1 MLATRPAG
9 RGVGGSAPRALTAER
24 GIGVAGFARDLTDTP
39 RRLASLGDR
48 HGERGAARLGRL
60 DGERLVRA
68 RALHERVLELGL
80 VALDV
85 GVPGVGVA
93 RDRGTT
99 ARQEQ
104 DEPRQNDDST
114 GRRGAVICSSGP
126 QAASMPLVQH
136 SRREIHFKLVYYGP
150 GLGGKTTNLEFIHK
164 HSRPDRR
171 GKLISLAAESERTL
185 FFDLLPV
192 DLGEFKGYQ
201 VRLHLCTV
209 PGQIAQDKT
218 RRLVLRHVDGIVF
231 VVDSQRP
238 RLEDNVQSVIDLDSN
253 LRQQGDDPDRLP
265 LVVQYNKRDLDD
277 IAPVGELRRAL
288 RIPRGVP
295 EFEAIAV
302 RGVGVFDTMKAV
314 LKQCLNLIGDPRNAK
329 EGRSPSILPGA
340 RASMFPRER
349 DPDGPPTGGAR
360 LPRAPRLP
368 SFDDDE

>member
-1 MLATRPAG
+1 
-9 RGVGGSAPRALTAER
+9 
-24 GIGVAGFARDLTDTP
+24 
-39 RRLASLGDR
+39 
-48 HGERGAARLGRL
+48 
-60 DGERLVRA
+60 
-68 RALHERVLELGL
+68 
-80 VALDV
+80 
-85 GVPGVGVA
+85 
-93 RDRGTT
+93 
-99 ARQEQ
+99 
-104 DEPRQNDDST
+104 
-114 GRRGAVICSSGP
+114 
-126 QAASMPLVQH
+126 MPLVQH
-136 SRREIHFKLVYYGP
+136 SRSEIHFKLVYYGP

-231 VVDSQRP
+231 VVDSQRA
-238 RLEDNVQSVIDLDSN
+238 RLEDNVQSVIDLDAN

-277 IAPVGELRRAL
+277 IAPVSELRRAL
-288 RIPRGVP
+288 RVPRGVP

-314 LKQCLNLIGDPRNAK
+314 LKQCLALMGDPKQAK

-340 RASMFPRER
+340 RASMFPRDRESDVEPR
-349 DPDGPPTGGAR
+349 PSRAR
-360 LPRAPRLP
+360 LPGAPKLP
-368 SFDDDE
+368 SFDDE

>member
-1 MLATRPAG
+1 MGALAAEGGVRVAHFSRDLADAAG
-9 RGVGGSAPRALTAER
+9 RLGG
-24 GIGVAGFARDLTDTP
+24 F
-39 RRLASLGDR
+39 GD
-48 HGERGAARLGRL
+48 GERERDAAGLGRLGRDELLGACPLHQGALERGLVPL
-60 DGERLVRA
+60 DVPVASVRVTRGRAATARRSERRRA
-68 RALHERVLELGL
+68 EHERGDHE
-80 VALDV
+80 
-85 GVPGVGVA
+85 
-93 RDRGTT
+93 R
-99 ARQEQ
+99 
-104 DEPRQNDDST
+104 T
-114 GRRGAVICSSGP
+114 GRPGAVICCAGP
-126 QAASMPLVQH
+126 QAAPMPLVQH

-192 DLGEFKGYQ
+192 DLGEFKGYH

-209 PGQIAQDKT
+209 PGQIAQDRT

-231 VVDSQRP
+231 VVDSQRA
-238 RLEDNVQSVIDLDSN
+238 RLEDNVQSVVDLDSN

-277 IAPVGELRRAL
+277 IAPVTELRRAL

-314 LKQCLNLIGDPRNAK
+314 LKQCLNLVGDPRAIK

-360 LPRAPRLP
+360 VPRAPRVP